1 MSSLISIMLFCL
13 RMTVHDCI
21 NEYKILGD
29 KIFGH
34 PRPCSWFGILWPKYS
49 SDSLRRVINEAAGR
63 HSSTV
68 RSLRYEIEEELAQW
82 CAEYIDLTELQSF
95 S

>member
-1 MSSLISIMLFCL
+1 MLFCL

-49 SDSLRRVINEAAGR
+49 SGSLKRVINEASGR
-63 HSSTV
+63 HNTTGY
-68 RSLRYEIEEELAQW
+68 RLNFEIEKHLAQW
-82 CAEYIDLTELQSF
+82 CAEHLYIPSKAPSSPLST
-95 S
+95 

>member
-1 MSSLISIMLFCL
+1 MLFCL

-21 NEYKILGD
+21 KEYEILGD

-49 SDSLRRVINEAAGR
+49 SQNLKKVINEATGR
-63 HSSTV
+63 HSNSEY
-68 RSLRYEIEEELAQW
+68 RLYYESEKYLAQW
-82 CAEYIDLTELQSF
+82 CAKYILIELPTS